1 MEHSFSH
8 DGIVEVRGSPPV
20 GSTKFF
26 LPEIGSEYAFPL
38 NSQDQHS
45 LT

>member
-8 DGIVEVRGSPPV
+8 NGIVEVTGSPPV

-26 LPEIGSEYAFPL
+26 LPDIGSEYAFPL